1 MRLFPRLFLLTQIQL
16 IPTHGKVIRM
26 THSMVVVNFTAIEKV
41 VERLLLYIILE
52 MIVHVV
58 FNDILLFIIKNNGI

>member
-1 MRLFPRLFLLTQIQL
+1 
-16 IPTHGKVIRM
+16 
-26 THSMVVVNFTAIEKV
+26 MVVVNFTAIEKV
-41 VERLLLYIILE
+41 VERLLLYIILD